1 MPMDIDTS
9 RRNKEPRPLKDSEY
23 QKLKEFIESIHYS
36 ARYNDSEYEYRHV
49 QLPKA
54 MLKAIPKD
62 YHDASKGTL
71 KLLWEDE
78 WRAIGITQSLGWEHY
93 EVHEPEPHILLFK
106 DVTTPNNNSYQ
117 ISPKS
122 IVNDACA
129 SYSTLERLN
138 RKVQPA
144 VDDLTK
150 ETDFFAYY
158 RLNLFNKRCP
168 FWNDENG
175 MCGNIACAVNTID
188 NEEDIPKIWRA
199 EELGKL
205 EGPSAKHPGKRIQ
218 KERPQ
223 RPLQGLLGENVGESC
238 VVEYD
243 DECDERDYC
252 VPEDESS
259 SSKGDYVSLVHN
271 PERFTGYAGE
281 GSKMV
286 WDAIYRENCFQKS
299 SFPHSASLGTSSAA
313 RGPAAQDFRNVLQVA
328 ERQQLQMQHT
338 EAPSTSFAQTGFENE
353 DECLEKRVFYR
364 VVSGMHA
371 SISTHLCW
379 DFLNQTT
386 GEWQPN
392 VKCYTDR
399 LHTHPERI
407 SNLYFNYALLTR
419 AIAKLGPHLQGYTF
433 CTGDPD
439 QDATTKAKVL
449 AVTEGATS
457 VPQIFDESLMFK
469 NGEGPSLKED
479 FRNRFRNVSR
489 IMDCVGC
496 DKCRLWGK
504 VQTAGY
510 GTALKVLFEV
520 DNESGEVPELKRTEL
535 VALFNT
541 YARLSSSMES
551 LRKFRGMVEAEEK
564 DDESKIHPIPDRAKK
579 PHAVGLDPDSLAKKN
594 AEAEAEVDGAEV
606 SDSDWDDEDEDEEDQ
621 PKKKPKRDAKEAFW
635 NELDIVIK
643 ATKFVMKSWVQF
655 PATLFNIVLS
665 ELSRFWQYY
674 IGLPVAP
681 RSWGFTR
688 PSLDE
693 L

>member
-1 MPMDIDTS
+1 MLHPFFTLAAWLS
-9 RRNKEPRPLKDSEY
+9 LATRGLTA
-23 QKLKEFIESIHYS
+23 S
-36 ARYNDSEYEYRHV
+36 AAPSHCKFLV
-49 QLPKA
+49 
-54 MLKAIPKD
+54 
-62 YHDASKGTL
+62 S
-71 KLLWEDE
+71 
-78 WRAIGITQSLGWEHY
+78 
-93 EVHEPEPHILLFK
+93 
-106 DVTTPNNNSYQ
+106 NNATHQ
-117 ISPKS
+117 ISPKA
-122 IVNDACA
+122 IVSDACA
-129 SYSTLERLN
+129 SYSTLEKLN
-138 RKVQPA
+138 RKVKPA
-144 VDDLTK
+144 VDELTK
-150 ETDFFAYY
+150 ETDFFSHY

-199 EELGKL
+199 SELGKL
-205 EGPSAKHPGKRIQ
+205 EGPSAKHPGKKLQ

-252 VPEDESS
+252 VPEDESAGA
-259 SSKGDYVSLVHN
+259 KGDYVSLVHN
-271 PERFTGYAGE
+271 PERFTGFAGE

-299 SFPHSASLGTSSAA
+299 SFSHSASLGETSTLQ
-313 RGPAAQDFRNVLQVA
+313 GPAAQDFRNVLQGA
-328 ERQQLQMQHT
+328 ERQQLQQQYQQN
-338 EAPSTSFAQTGFENE
+338 PSTSLAQTGLEVE
-353 DECLEKRVFYR
+353 ECLEKRVFYR

-386 GEWQPN
+386 GQWHPN
-392 VKCYTDR
+392 VKCYTER
-399 LHTHPERI
+399 LHKYPERI

-419 AIAKLGPHLQGYTF
+419 AIAKIGPYLENYTF

-439 QDATTKAKVL
+439 QDAATKAKVL
-449 AVTEGATS
+449 AVTQGAAS
-457 VPQIFDESLMFK
+457 VPQIFDENLMFK

-510 GTALKVLFEV
+510 GAALKVLFEF
-520 DNESGEVPELKRTEL
+520 DNNSPEVPELKRTEL

-541 YARLSSSMES
+541 YARLSSSMEAVS
-551 LRKFRGMVEAEEK
+551 RFRSKVEAEET
-564 DDESKIHPIPDRAKK
+564 SKTSGVPDRAKK
-579 PHAVGLDPDSLAKKN
+579 PHAVGLNPDSSKETS
-594 AEAEAEVDGAEV
+594 AEADAED
-606 SDSDWDDEDEDEEDQ
+606 DDDWDDVESKQEPEVP
-621 PKKKPKRDAKEAFW
+621 PKKQRQASQNTSEVFHQELKLVFKAFK
-635 NELDIVIK
+635 IV
-643 ATKFVMKSWVQF
+643 VKSWIMF
-655 PATLFNIVLS
+655 PKTIFFIILS
-665 ELSRFWQYY
+665 ELNRLWEFY
-674 IGLPVAP
+674 IGLPVTP
-681 RSWGFTR
+681 RNWEFRR